1 MDLILFR
8 NKFFADVIKLRRE
21 HAGLRCTLNLLTRI
35 LTRDDTQKYTQREE
49 SHAKTK
55 AEIRVMHLQAKECQ
69 ALLAAIRS

>member
-55 AEIRVMHLQAKECQ
+55 QKLE
-69 ALLAAIRS
+69 